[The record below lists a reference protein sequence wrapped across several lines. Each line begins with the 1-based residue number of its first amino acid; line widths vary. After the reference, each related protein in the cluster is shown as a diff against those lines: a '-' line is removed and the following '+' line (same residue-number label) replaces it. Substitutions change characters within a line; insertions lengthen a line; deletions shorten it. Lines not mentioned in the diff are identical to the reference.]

1 MLFTLA
7 ESLAVDHLSWEAWRT
22 TDAVIAEATAGILLN
37 KCALRTPYNNNN
49 IIKLDL
55 FHCMRRFLHE
65 CVSEHHSLY
74 SSFAQFLSA
83 AFSVVDQV
91 ALQRLKDALCLLL
104 ASYQ

>member
-1 MLFTLA
+1 MMLFTLA

-83 AFSVVDQV
+83 AFCVVD
-91 ALQRLKDALCLLL
+91 LQRLKDALCLLL